1 MRELWKEEPLPF
13 CAHAGAGPGALWL
26 PARPPSGGSVSCVS
40 PAPRL
45 GRSATFSEAGVSIL
59 AAVCGV
65 VALHAQGVRGR
76 RTPFNRQVGSHAKP
90 PLAFRRGPTVR
101 GGLPRWGPPAPA
113 FPALP
118 RR

>member
-1 MRELWKEEPLPF
+1 MRELWKEEPLLF

-45 GRSATFSEAGVSIL
+45 GRSATFSEAGVSVL

-65 VALHAQGVRGR
+65 VALHAAG
-76 RTPFNRQVGSHAKP
+76 GSWEAHT
-90 PLAFRRGPTVR
+90 LLTG
-101 GGLPRWGPPAPA
+101 RWG
-113 FPALP
+113 LTQSH
-118 RR
+118 R